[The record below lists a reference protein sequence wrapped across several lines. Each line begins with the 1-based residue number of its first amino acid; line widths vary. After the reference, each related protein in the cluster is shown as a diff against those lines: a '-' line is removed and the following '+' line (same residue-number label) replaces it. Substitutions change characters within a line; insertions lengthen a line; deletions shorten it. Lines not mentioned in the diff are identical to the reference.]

1 MTTISIAAVCF
12 LCGMLGGFLISH
24 EEVRLNAQLHSL
36 KELNR
41 MISTLIRKDWESIE
55 IWQARLIDAKRETE
69 NRIAEL
75 ESEK

>member
-1 MTTISIAAVCF
+1 MTIIPIAAICF

-24 EEVRLNAQLHSL
+24 EEVRLNAQLYSL
-36 KELNR
+36 KELNKI
-41 MISTLIRKDWESIE
+41 MSTLIRKDWESIE
-55 IWQARLIDAKRETE
+55 TWQARLIDAKRETE